1 MRRALT
7 PCLTALLLAPGL
19 ALALEPLSDSALAR
33 IGGRDGMSFNLSN
46 FAMSG
51 NAVMRYTTPDGRGS
65 IGIGNLSASR
75 SDNVDAPFADPYR
88 LDVIAGGPGVDGR
101 PGGRAEIVNI
111 AMPQNALGREAW
123 QMAFDFDV
131 GDNGIV
137 VNGGSVILKDLVYYG
152 GGFQWSTPATA
163 EGLAF
168 GMSTRM
174 DIGSLALQPNGR
186 DAAGE
191 AMVLS
196 GVKIGAATGDGSA
209 PVAPWRLADVSAQAG
224 IFNARTDEAGNSR
237 LHIGINWPEAGAAAA
252 AGTLQIGNISFRSDA
267 GGTVAP
273 NVDLGSSRIGSI
285 QLQYLDIKFRP

>member
-1 MRRALT
+1 MRRAL
-7 PCLTALLLAPGL
+7 LLLLSVPGL
-19 ALALEPLSDSALAR
+19 AFALEPLPDSTLAK
-33 IGGRDGMSFNLSN
+33 ISGRDGMSFNLSN

-65 IGIGNLSASR
+65 VGIGNLSASR

-88 LDVIAGGPGVDGR
+88 LDVISGGP
-101 PGGRAEIVNI
+101 GRAEIVNI
-111 AMPQNALGREAW
+111 AMPQNLLGREAW

-152 GGFQWSTPATA
+152 GGFQWSTPATG

-174 DIGSLALQPNGR
+174 DIGSLSLQPNGR
-186 DAAGE
+186 AAGGE
-191 AMVLS
+191 ALVLS
-196 GVKIGAATGDGSA
+196 GVKIGAATEDGSA
-209 PVAPWRLADVSAQAG
+209 PVGPWRLADVSTQAG

-237 LHIGINWPEAGAAAA
+237 LHIGINWPDAATSAA

-267 GGTVAP
+267 GGTAAP